1 MPAMPP
7 TATAIPGLAAIAAKA
22 STGGKETGPA
32 TAVDDGSP
40 DRFSA
45 HFQRLIGKQ
54 AGGQN
59 QAETQAKQAD
69 PGTPGEMPI
78 PELAALL
85 PFIEALGLNPANVD
99 VPATDAPAT
108 IPETPALLVAGDAE
122 NTLLAAPAIS
132 AANPASAGEARE
144 LPFKLTAQGLQA
156 PATNAPNEAQT
167 LSGSILAVRGAPADD
182 ASAGREFSAQLVAA
196 IGSSKEQAHL
206 AGNTSAAVQQLI
218 ASHSPAAGN
227 AAVHADPVIARPVGS
242 PGWTE
247 EIGNHVVWLAN
258 RSESR
263 AELVLTP
270 PQMGR
275 VEISLTVK
283 GDQAVASFASGN
295 PVVREALE
303 AALPRLREVLA
314 EAGIQLGQANV
325 NAENARQWAQQDKHG
340 DNSASD
346 PARANLGDA
355 AVSLVSSG
363 SLSSAPGLK
372 GGRGLVD
379 VFA

>member
-7 TATAIPGLAAIAAKA
+7 NASATSAMSGLAAVAAKA
-22 STGGKETGPA
+22 NSGGKEAGRA
-32 TAVDDGSP
+32 AVDDGST

-45 HFQRLIGKQ
+45 HFQRLLGKQ
-54 AGGQN
+54 TDGQS
-59 QAETQAKQAD
+59 QAETQANLAN
-69 PGTPGEMPI
+69 PGETPV

-85 PFIEALGLNPANVD
+85 PFIEALGLNPASL
-99 VPATDAPAT
+99 AAPAT
-108 IPETPALLVAGDAE
+108 EMPTAIPETPTLLAAVDAE

-132 AANPASAGEARE
+132 AANPAPQGESRG
-144 LPFKLTAQGLQA
+144 LTFNLAVQTTGA
-156 PATNAPNEAQT
+156 AAPNEAQT
-167 LSGSILAVRGAPADD
+167 LSGGILAVQGAPVDD
-182 ASAGREFSAQLVAA
+182 LSAGREFSGQLLAA
-196 IGSSKEQAHL
+196 IAASKDQAPG
-206 AGNTSAAVQQLI
+206 AGNTSAAVQQVI
-218 ASHSPAAGN
+218 ANHSPAAGTV
-227 AAVHADPVIARPVGS
+227 ATRADPVIASPVGVS
-242 PGWTE
+242 GWTE

-283 GDQAVASFASGN
+283 GDQAVASFVSSN

-314 EAGIQLGQANV
+314 DAGIQLGQAQV
-325 NAENARQWAQQDKHG
+325 GAENARQWAQQDKHG

-346 PARANLGDA
+346 PARAKLGDA
-355 AVSLVSSG
+355 AVSPVSSG
-363 SLSSAPGLK
+363 SLATTSGLK